1 MNLKDLAQKPT
12 LVELKVT
19 EPAIVE
25 KYGDELSFYV
35 FDRQRIDVFAKL
47 ATMQEANPLEFTDML
62 AQLILDADGK
72 PVMTDD
78 KVLPIDVLTEAVK
91 LIGDTLGK

>member
-12 LVELKVT
+12 LIELKVT

-35 FDRQRIDVFAKL
+35 YDRQPIDVFAKL

-62 AQLILDADGK
+62 AQLILDAEGN
-72 PVMTDD
+72 PVMADD
-78 KVLPIDVLTEAVK
+78 KILPIDVLTEAVK

>member
-12 LVELKVT
+12 LIELKVT
-19 EPAIVE
+19 EPTIVE

-35 FDRQRIDVFAKL
+35 YDRQPIDVFAKL

-62 AQLILDADGK
+62 AKLILDADGN
-72 PVMTDD
+72 PVMSED
-78 KVLPIDVLTEAVK
+78 KILPIDVLTEAVK

>member
-25 KYGDELSFYV
+25 KYGDELSFWVY
-35 FDRQRIDVFAKL
+35 DRQPIDVFAKL

-62 AQLILDADGK
+62 AQLILDAEGK
-72 PVMTDD
+72 PVMADG

>member
-25 KYGDELSFYV
+25 KYGDELSFWVY
-35 FDRQRIDVFAKL
+35 DRQPIDVFAKL

-62 AQLILDADGK
+62 AQLILDAKGK
-72 PVMTDD
+72 PVMADG